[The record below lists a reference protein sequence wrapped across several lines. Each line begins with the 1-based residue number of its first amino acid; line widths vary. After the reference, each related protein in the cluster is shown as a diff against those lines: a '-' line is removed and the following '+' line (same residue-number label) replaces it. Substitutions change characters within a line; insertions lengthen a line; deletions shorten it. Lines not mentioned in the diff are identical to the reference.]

1 MGIVEF
7 AWSHSVISDKFYE
20 RVKNVCDF
28 RLSPTTNECSHVMN
42 LLFKIY
48 HEIEIYNVYAPRCN
62 TDGSA
67 FLSSFNSSVEK
78 EAKVSELFIQQL
90 EDMKVGPEVTE
101 CKL

>member
-28 RLSPTTNECSHVMN
+28 RLSPTSNECSHVMN

-48 HEIEIYNVYAPRCN
+48 HEIDIYNVYAPRCN

-78 EAKVSELFIQQL
+78 EGKVSELFIL
-90 EDMKVGPEVTE
+90 
-101 CKL
+101 